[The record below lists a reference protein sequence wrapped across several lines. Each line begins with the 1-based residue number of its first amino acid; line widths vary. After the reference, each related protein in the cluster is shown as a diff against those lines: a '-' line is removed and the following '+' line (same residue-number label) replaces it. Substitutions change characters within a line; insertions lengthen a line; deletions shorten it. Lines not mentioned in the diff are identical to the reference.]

1 LAITEVSICN
11 SALSKIGA
19 ERINSL
25 SDNTAAGRLAREQYA
40 KTRDSLLMEHPWKFC
55 VGRKELG
62 LAVYVPVYEY
72 EKAFQL
78 PPDLLRIIDTDLTEF
93 PSIGETPWDTEIDP
107 DTQLRYLVT
116 NADSVKIKY
125 IKMVGEAFFTPL
137 FAEILAWRLAAEW
150 AYALTQNASLAA
162 LFDTKYK
169 EKIREARSFSAMEAS
184 PKVVEADDW
193 FLSRF

>member
-1 LAITEVSICN
+1 MAITEVSICN
-11 SALSKIGA
+11 SALAKVGA
-19 ERINSL
+19 GRITSL
-25 SDNTAAGRLAREQYA
+25 SDTSVQGQLAREQYA
-40 KTRDSLLMEHPWKFC
+40 KLRDSLLMEHPWKFA

-62 LAVYVPVYEY
+62 LSVYVPKYEY

-78 PPDLLRIIDTDLTEF
+78 PPDLLRIIDTNLSEF

-116 NADSVKIKY
+116 NEDSVTIKY
-125 IKMVGEAFFTPL
+125 IKLVGEAFFTPL
-137 FAEILAWRLAAEW
+137 FAEVLAWRCAAEW
-150 AYALTQNASLAA
+150 AYALTQNASLAT
-162 LFDTKYK
+162 LFDQKYK

-193 FLSRF
+193 FLSRL